1 MSKLRKV
8 VSRIKQVKLS
18 KKHKLIIAVALALLL
33 TIIGGALWKKEKDM
47 SQKEVGVPYS
57 TVNASEGTLAS
68 STLLSGTVKALS
80 EEYIYFDASKG
91 THATVSVKV
100 GDKVTKGQQLVQYN
114 TSVQQAAYDSA
125 VRNLNKI
132 GRQINHLKT
141 YGVPAATTETVHD
154 EETGETSTTTVQPSA
169 QQNANY
175 TQQLQ
180 DLNDAY
186 ADAQAEVNK
195 AQAALNDMIVVSG
208 VSGTVVEANND
219 IDPSAKNSQTLVH
232 VASEGQLQV
241 RGSLTEHDLK
251 NIKVGEVVKIKSKVY
266 ADQEWTGKISYVS
279 NYPTDASAASN
290 AMSSSGAGST
300 STASTY
306 DYKVDITSPL
316 NELKQ
321 GFSVSVEVVNDAK
334 HILLPLSA
342 IVDQDKKHFV
352 WVYDDTTE
360 KVKKVKVTLGNAD
373 GEHQEITSG
382 IKLGDIV
389 IANPDKKMKDGSKLK
404 NVTVTD
410 KKTSND
416 SNSKSKESE
425 VKK

>member
-1 MSKLRKV
+1 MSKLRKI
-8 VSRIKQVKLS
+8 VSRIKQVELS
-18 KKHKLIIAVALALLL
+18 KKHKLIIAVAIALLL

-195 AQAALNDMIVVSG
+195 AQVALNDMIVVSG

-279 NYPTDASAASN
+279 NYPTDASAAGN
-290 AMSSSGAGST
+290 AMSSSGSGST

-342 IVDQDKKHFV
+342 LVDQDKKHFV

>member
-1 MSKLRKV
+1 MSKLRKI

-114 TSVQQAAYDSA
+114 ASVQQAAYDSA

-141 YGVPAATTETVHD
+141 YGVPSATTETVHD

-266 ADQEWTGKISYVS
+266 ADQEWTGEISYVS

-416 SNSKSKESE
+416 SSSKSKESE

>member
-1 MSKLRKV
+1 M
-8 VSRIKQVKLS
+8 SRIKQVELS
-18 KKHKLIIAVALALLL
+18 KKHKLIIAVALALLI

-125 VRNLNKI
+125 VRSLNKI

-141 YGVPAATTETVHD
+141 YGVPSATTETVHD

-195 AQAALNDMIVVSG
+195 AQVALNDMIVVSG

-342 IVDQDKKHFV
+342 LVDQDKKHFV